1 MVVPALVLAVGLA
14 AVAWVL
20 LSYNRFVRQ
29 RQLIDNAW
37 SNVDTE
43 LKRRYELIPNL
54 VATVKGYAAHER
66 DTLEAVVTAVD
77 DLLAQIAH

>member
-1 MVVPALVLAVGLA
+1 MAALLIVVIILLLPGLWAVGQ
-14 AVAWVL
+14 
-20 LSYNRFVRQ
+20 YNSLVGLRNY
-29 RQLIDNAW
+29 IAESW

-66 DTLEAVVTAVD
+66 EVLERVVE
-77 DLLAQIAH
+77 LRNR